1 MFENLAVNSPDFLQY
16 IKKYEIY
23 KRSDLSSFPIM
34 AYAVQNINLLSYAFD
49 NLDSVSLN
57 DYLLYINIIDSTDEE
72 LKTLINNNI
81 DKIKMLSEEA
91 ANNLKAKIKYS
102 TLKRRITNIRK

>member
-1 MFENLAVNSPDFLQY
+1 
-16 IKKYEIY
+16 
-23 KRSDLSSFPIM
+23 M